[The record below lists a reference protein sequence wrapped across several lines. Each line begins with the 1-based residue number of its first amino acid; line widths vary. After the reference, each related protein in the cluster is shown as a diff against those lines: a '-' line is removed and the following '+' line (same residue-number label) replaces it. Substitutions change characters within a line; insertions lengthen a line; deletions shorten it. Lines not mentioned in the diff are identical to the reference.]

1 MPGLVRNNQK
11 RKKSIEA
18 TLRGMQLSH
27 DELISMAAEAKVL
40 LELEKHDAERYRG
53 LYEATVEQ
61 LRECTE
67 MIQRDRNEVSEI
79 IESLKQE
86 LPQTISAAFERKI
99 NGLHSK
105 RARKA
110 AEARHS
116 QPGGNRDKNEKV
128 QAEWATGKYKSRDHC
143 AEVMGHKLG
152 MAFST
157 ARRALRNTPPAN

>member
-11 RKKSIEA
+11 RKKSIEE
-18 TLRGMQLSH
+18 TLRRMQLSH

-53 LYEATVEQ
+53 LYEATEEQ

-86 LPQTISAAFERKI
+86 LPRTISAAFERKI
-99 NGLHSK
+99 NDLHSK

-116 QPGGNRDKNEKV
+116 QPGGNRDRIEKV
-128 QAEWATGKYKSRDHC
+128 QAEWATGKYKSKDQC
-143 AEVMGHKLG
+143 ATIMAEELG

-157 ARRALRNTPPAN
+157 ARRSLINFPPSN